1 MYIFRDDTQI
11 LCSIFALVN
20 AIVVE
25 KKIIASIFFS
35 LWFSN
40 DKKEI
45 AQTLDG
51 GF

>member
-11 LCSIFALVN
+11 LCSIFTLVN

-25 KKIIASIFFS
+25 KKIVSIFFS